1 MTSGVDLA
9 SGWSRL
15 IAVLG
20 PTNTGKTHFAI
31 ERMLGYESGM
41 IGFPLRLL
49 ARENYDKIVKLK
61 GRGRVALV
69 TGEEKI
75 VPPGA
80 QYFVCTVESMPLDRP
95 VAFLAVD
102 EIQLCADP
110 ERGHIFTDRLLHARG
125 LDETVFLGAET
136 IRPVLKA
143 LLPKVDVVGRQ
154 RLSELTHIGH
164 RKLTKLPPR
173 SAIVAFSATDV
184 YQVAELIRRHR
195 GGAAVVLGALS
206 PRTRNAQV
214 AMYQAGEVDY
224 LVATDAIG
232 MGLNMDIDHVA
243 FARLR
248 KFDGF
253 NPRPLRATEIA
264 QIAGRAGRHMS
275 DGTFGTTDIAGMLDE
290 AVVEAV
296 ESHVFDPLNT
306 LMWRSTALDFR
317 SPKGLLKSLERK
329 PDRREL
335 RRGPE
340 VEDQQALAIL
350 AKDEA
355 VLDRATTPEAVRL
368 LWDVCQVPDFRKML
382 TDAHTRLLTRVYTQL
397 MGEGGR
403 SGGRLDAGWVAEQ
416 IDRLNRTDGDI
427 DSLVQRI
434 AHTRTWTYIA
444 HRGDWLDDVKG
455 WQDRARAV
463 EDRLSDAL
471 HDRLTQ
477 RFVDRRSAALVKGL
491 KSGADLVGAVGRDGR
506 VLVEGEFVGHLEGLR
521 FIPDT
526 GLHREDEKAI
536 LTAARR
542 ALREEIAARVRQVVE
557 AADASFTLDV
567 AGDEAGTIRWDG
579 HPIAHLAE
587 GPERLKP
594 GLRLARLPLVD
605 PAARD
610 RMMGRVGDFLTHRI
624 AADLAP
630 LLRLQSA
637 PVSGP
642 AAGIAYQLVEAL
654 GAVPRHA
661 VEALITGLHRGQRRQ
676 LFGLG
681 VRLGSR
687 YAYLAPLLKPT
698 PIAMIGLLSAVA
710 AGGPWPPLV
719 PAPGLPSV
727 PREAVENDAALSAVF
742 YLPAG
747 PRAVRLDRLE
757 ALLSQAHEQAEQ
769 GQLKALPAL
778 AQTVGCKLA
787 ELPALLAALGFRPV
801 KQEEA
806 QPAVYRLP
814 KPPRPQPA
822 ATAAKQRRKARPTA
836 GAADGP
842 FAALAALTA
851 SR

>member
-1 MTSGVDLA
+1 MTRGAHLA
-9 SGWSRL
+9 LGWSRL
-15 IAVLG
+15 MAVLG
-20 PTNTGKTHFAI
+20 PTNTGKTHFAV
-31 ERMLGYESGM
+31 ERMLGHESGM

-61 GRGRVALV
+61 GRSRVALV

-80 QYFVCTVESMPLDRP
+80 QYFVCTVESMPLDRA
-95 VAFLAVD
+95 VEFLAVD

-125 LDETVFLGAET
+125 LEETVFLGSET
-136 IRPVLKA
+136 IRPVLKS
-143 LLPKVDVVGRQ
+143 LLPKIEIITRQ
-154 RLSELTHIGH
+154 RLSDLTHIGD
-164 RKLTKLPPR
+164 RKLTRLPGR
-173 SAIVAFSATDV
+173 SAVVVFSATDV
-184 YQVAELIRRHR
+184 YQVAEMIRRHR

-253 NPRPLRATEIA
+253 SPRALRATEIA

-275 DGTFGTTDIAGMLDE
+275 DGTFGTTDTAGGLDE
-290 AVVEAV
+290 ALIEAV
-296 ESHVFDPLNT
+296 ETHSFEPLKT

-317 SPKGLLKSLERK
+317 SPKGLLKSLERR
-329 PDRREL
+329 PDRPEL

-340 VEDQQALAIL
+340 VEDQQALAVL
-350 AKDEA
+350 AKDAA

-403 SGGRLDAGWVAEQ
+403 SGGRLDPDWVAEQ
-416 IDRLNRTDGDI
+416 IGRLTRTDGDI

-434 AHTRTWTYIA
+434 AHIRTWTYIA
-444 HRGDWLDDVKG
+444 HRADWLDDLKG
-455 WQDRARAV
+455 WQERTRAV

-491 KSGADLVGAVGRDGR
+491 KSGAELIGAVGRDGR
-506 VLVEGEFVGHLEGLR
+506 VLVEGEFVGHLEGFR
-521 FIPDT
+521 FVPDT

-542 ALREEIAARVRQVVE
+542 ALRDEIAARVRRLAE
-557 AADASFTLDV
+557 AEDAAFALDL
-567 AGDEAGTIRWDG
+567 AGDEAGTVRWQG
-579 HPIAHLAE
+579 HPVAHLTE
-587 GPERLKP
+587 GADRLTP
-594 GLRLARLPLVD
+594 RIRLARLPLVD
-605 PAARD
+605 APARD
-610 RMMGRVGDFLTHRI
+610 RLVARLTRFVTDRI

-630 LLRLQSA
+630 LMRLKA
-637 PVSGP
+637 AGLTGP
-642 AAGIAYQLVEAL
+642 AAGVAFQLVEGL
-654 GAVPRHA
+654 GAVSRA
-661 VEALITGLHRGQRRQ
+661 ALDDVIAGLDKAQRRR
-676 LFGLG
+676 LYGLG

-687 YAYLAPLLKPT
+687 HAYLAPLLKPA

-710 AGGPWPPLV
+710 EGGPWPPPV
-719 PAPGLPSV
+719 PPAGVPSQ
-727 PREAVENDAALSAVF
+727 PRETAENDRFLAAVF
-742 YLPAG
+742 YIPAG
-747 PRAVRLDRLE
+747 PRAIRIDRLE
-757 ALLSQAHEQAEQ
+757 ALMGHAHERAAQGRFAVAPDLAE
-769 GQLKALPAL
+769 
-778 AQTVGCKLA
+778 VIGCKLA
-787 ELPALLAALGFRPV
+787 ELPAVLTALGFKPG
-801 KQEEA
+801 A
-806 QPAVYRLP
+806 PADDGTTMFRLP
-814 KPPRPQPA
+814 KARRPKAA
-822 ATAAKQRRKARPTA
+822 ATAPHRTSRDVPP
-836 GAADGP
+836 AADGP
-842 FAALAALTA
+842 FAALAALA
-851 SR
+851 GPR